1 MTITMTKVILAV
13 GVLICGVSGQ
23 SNENTGLRSGE
34 ILALKDKMAKM
45 EAKYAELLTCVS
57 VEEGKT
63 VVLKE
68 GCDLVVN
75 KGNHK
80 LEGQLHILGT
90 HIIDGGNLHVH
101 NGLGSPDC
109 SSTMETK
116 CNGSGNLI
124 IGHSP
129 ESSELFHR
137 NLSGSHNIIAGVG
150 HSVYSYGSIVSGSD
164 HTLLGAH
171 SSAISGI
178 SNTAVSEGSAV
189 LGGSNNVAGSVL
201 GKVHDSNKSDH
212 TYATV
217 TGGTNNVASGGRS
230 SVSGGN
236 SNEAAG
242 KYSWA
247 AGGDSNKAKEESSSA
262 CGGEY
267 NKALSERSLIL
278 GGNGA
283 TVSKVNKPK
292 IGDV

>member
-1 MTITMTKVILAV
+1 
-13 GVLICGVSGQ
+13 LICGVDGSTDA
-23 SNENTGLRSGE
+23 SKMEYERNL
-34 ILALKDKMAKM
+34 LALKDKIADMD
-45 EAKYAELLTCVS
+45 AKYAELLTCVS
-57 VEEGKT
+57 VEEGKS

-109 SSTMETK
+109 SYGASSTMETK

-189 LGGSNNVAGSVL
+189 LGGSNNVAGSVV
-201 GKVHDSNKSDH
+201 GKVSTSGDNESDH
-212 TYATV
+212 THATV
-217 TGGTNNVASGGRS
+217 TGGEDNVASGGKS
-230 SVSGGN
+230 SVSGGRVN
-236 SNEAAG
+236 TAKG
-242 KYSWA
+242 TISWV
-247 AGGDSNKAKEESSSA
+247 GGGRRNTAVEKLSACIGGESNKANAVASI
-262 CGGEY
+262 
-267 NKALSERSLIL
+267 IL
-278 GGNGA
+278 GGQGNK
-283 TVSKVNKPK
+283 VSTSDKAK
-292 IGDV
+292 IGSS